1 MLVFIVLEI
10 FVIWHRKVNTRI
22 YISII
27 FVVLLFE
34 VGKAQEVWNKL
45 FPEKQAQELA
55 DLYRTVRQSTDEPVG
70 YMHLLKYVNVL
81 NDFAA
86 LNYAELNEDFQTKV
100 MEVIIAPDTLT
111 SLKENRNIENLSK
124 KFLDLNAILPLFV
137 IQRDASRFDKPIDTL
152 QIVLES
158 GKTVSVIVDNNVIKG
173 YLLSYGDDVLLAE
186 QELRNIDD
194 GEFLT
199 IIDDYRAGDLEKLV
213 VTSSSSDVS
222 DQIATVEGKPEVI
235 APSGEPQ
242 VAKTEKTKTET
253 KTETVDHT
261 PQNNVADQHKSNY
274 TETKN
279 SNRTETGAYV
289 ETDTYE
295 VVPEQEPVPSAEVAK
310 GIAYR
315 IQIAA
320 AHSQLSENSLKARYS
335 GNRPINHFNE
345 GGWVKYYVAETPSLS
360 EAQSIIG
367 EPEMPADAFI
377 MAYKDGIKAPL
388 YLNIASGGA
397 GIKDLY
403 PFTTNKTVMVVQ
415 IAADKREL
423 NISALKR
430 RYSGTEQIYHLKKGD
445 WHRYSIGLLGNFEQA
460 NRMRQNSSVDD
471 AFVTAYRNGK
481 RVDYWVTTP
490 QNAPIKNVPI
500 HYVVQIA
507 ASHRPL
513 TDGEIEGKYNGN
525 HQIEHFTENDY
536 HKYAIGKFKTFAE
549 ANKVKM
555 ECGVLG
561 AFVKAY
567 QNDKKIN
574 LYQAKKLTD
583 NN

>member
-1 MLVFIVLEI
+1 MNKRI
-10 FVIWHRKVNTRI
+10 F
-22 YISII
+22 ISILFI
-27 FVVLLFE
+27 VLLFE
-34 VGKAQEVWNKL
+34 VGKAQEVWTKL
-45 FPEKQAQELA
+45 FPGKQAQELA
-55 DLYRTVRQSTDEPVG
+55 DLYRTVRQSTDEPVD
-70 YMHLLKYVNVL
+70 YVHLLRYVNVL

-111 SLKENRNIENLSK
+111 YLKENRKVKTLSK

-137 IQRDASRFDKPIDTL
+137 IQRDASRFNKPADTL
-152 QIVLES
+152 QIVLEES
-158 GKTVSVIVDNNVIKG
+158 GKTVSVIVNNNVIKG
-173 YLLSYGDDVLLAE
+173 YLLSYGDNVLVAE
-186 QELRNIDD
+186 QKLRNIDD
-194 GEFLT
+194 KEFLA

-213 VTSSSSDVS
+213 VTSGASSASEESASTKPDA
-222 DQIATVEGKPEVI
+222 DQTATVQAETGAKTQSD
-235 APSGEPQ
+235 APQTAKVVE
-242 VAKTEKTKTET
+242 AKTETNTET
-253 KTETVDHT
+253 ADNT
-261 PQNNVADQHKSNY
+261 PQDNVADKGS
-274 TETKN
+274 
-279 SNRTETGAYV
+279 RTETSNPNRGETDKYV
-289 ETDTYE
+289 ETDTYK
-295 VVPEQEPVPSAEVAK
+295 VIPEQEPMPSAEVAK

-335 GNRPINHFNE
+335 GNRPISHFNE

-360 EAQSIIG
+360 EAQTIIG

-377 MAYKDGIKAPL
+377 MAYKDGIKAPQ
-388 YLNIASGGA
+388 YLNIASGG
-397 GIKDLY
+397 GDIKDLY

-430 RYSGTEQIYHLKKGD
+430 RYSGTEQIYHLKKGE
-445 WHRYSIGLLGNFEQA
+445 WHRYSIGLLNNFEQA
-460 NRMRQNSSVDD
+460 NRMRQNSGVDD

-481 RVDYWVTTP
+481 RVDYWITTP
-490 QNAPIKNVPI
+490 QNAPKKNVPI

-507 ASHRPL
+507 AAHRPL
-513 TDGEIEGKYNGN
+513 TDEAIEEKYTGK
-525 HQIEHFTENDY
+525 HQVEHFIENEY
-536 HKYAIGKFKTFAE
+536 HKYTIGKFETFAE
-549 ANKVKM
+549 ANRVKM
-555 ECGVLG
+555 ECGVLD
-561 AFVKAY
+561 AFIKAY